1 MATSYEKLYENVLP
15 KFQSYEIPVMTEEE
29 VKELL
34 HTYLIPAI
42 SKFHVCRKNLHDR
55 DDEQEVF
62 NADLSDI
69 EIEILSNYLLLEYI
83 DSNYIRVPRILKGSL
98 SSTDFNAFSPAN
110 LLGKMIEMHN
120 QYLSENEGLVS
131 KYSWFLLDNENYS
144 NNSMEKLKN
153 NVAKKKT

>member
-62 NADLSDI
+62 NVDLSDI

-131 KYSWFLLDNENYS
+131 KYSWLLLDNENYS
-144 NNSMEKLKN
+144 NNSMERLKN

>member
-131 KYSWFLLDNENYS
+131 KYSWLLLDNENYS

-153 NVAKKKT
+153 NVAKKKI